1 MYNSMKQ
8 QKILSVLLVCISG
21 GGGGGSSDD
30 GRSLLAGWLVDWSVN
45 MAVV

>member
-1 MYNSMKQ
+1 MKQ
-8 QKILSVLLVCISG
+8 QKILSVLLVCIS